1 MSSGAEHKLR
11 ALRERLAAIE
21 GGKADRPVRAFGD
34 PRVDGRLP
42 RGGLPLGRW
51 HELVGTGLEGETAAA
66 PAAWGALVSAPLAR
80 TGEVVWVLQ
89 RPDLHPPGL
98 AALGLR
104 PIFVRVRDDTE
115 ALAAMEDALRAR
127 GVAAVWGEVG
137 AVDLTAGRRLQLG
150 CEVHGAT
157 GFVLRRRPWGRTV
170 QRSEKG
176 AARGEGGSASAT
188 RWRVA
193 SAPSDPGDAPGLGP
207 PRWRVVLERCQ
218 GGRPG
223 AWLMEASD
231 EADRIRVVA
240 QLADHELAA
249 ENPGGQGRRPAQP
262 RESHPDWRAAG

>member
-1 MSSGAEHKLR
+1 MSSGAEHTLR
-11 ALRERLAAIE
+11 ALRERLAAME

-34 PRVDGRLP
+34 PRVDGSLP

-51 HELVGTGLEGETAAA
+51 HELVGTGMEGETAAA

-157 GFVLRRRPWGRTV
+157 GFVLRRRPWGRAV
-170 QRSEKG
+170 QRSDRGAVKG
-176 AARGEGGSASAT
+176 EAARPRPRDGGWHRPPATPAT
-188 RWRVA
+188 RRGWGR
-193 SAPSDPGDAPGLGP
+193 SAGGWFWSAVRADARAPG
-207 PRWRVVLERCQ
+207 
-218 GGRPG
+218 
-223 AWLMEASD
+223 
-231 EADRIRVVA
+231 
-240 QLADHELAA
+240 
-249 ENPGGQGRRPAQP
+249 
-262 RESHPDWRAAG
+262 